1 MKKCINDIIFSR
13 ISKIVAD
20 SGKDIYV
27 IGGFVRDC
35 IMERENSGMDIDI
48 VVAGNGIETATE
60 IARGLGKGIKVVKY
74 RNFGT
79 AMFKFGGYTFEF
91 VGARKES
98 YNADSRK
105 PAVEEGT
112 LRDDQLRRDFTIN
125 ALAISL
131 NEKDF
136 GTLVDPFDGIK
147 DIESRIIRTPLDPDK
162 TFSDDP
168 LRMMRA
174 IRFATQLNFS
184 IEPGTLA
191 SITRNAERIKI
202 VSAERVITEFNK
214 VMLCHEP
221 SVGIKL
227 MHNTGLLYYFFPELH
242 NLKGVDTVGTKGHKD
257 NFDHTLQ
264 VLDNVSRES
273 DDLYLRWAAL
283 LHDIAKPV
291 TKRFIEGTGWT
302 FHGHEYRGS
311 KMVSGIFRRLKLPMN
326 EKMKYVSKLVALHLR
341 PISLSGENITDSA
354 IRRLLFDA
362 GDEIDDLMILC
373 KADITSKNRKKVQ
386 EHMKNFS
393 IVVTKLKEI
402 EERDQLRNFQPPISG
417 EDIMTTF
424 RIGPGRE
431 IGIIKNIIREAIL
444 EGVIPNDH
452 DAAYSLMIDKGKEM
466 GLTPYTDDGR

>member
-1 MKKCINDIIFSR
+1 MKKCINDIIFSK
-13 ISKIVAD
+13 ISKIAAA
-20 SGKDIYV
+20 SGKEIYV

-35 IMERENSGMDIDI
+35 IMGIEKSAKDIDI
-48 VVAGNGIETATE
+48 VVAGNGIDTATE
-60 IARGLGKGIKVVKY
+60 IAKGLGKGIKVIKY

-79 AMFKFGGYTFEF
+79 AMFKFAGYTFEF

-98 YNADSRK
+98 YSTDSRK
-105 PAVEEGT
+105 PSVEEGT
-112 LRDDQLRRDFTIN
+112 LEDDQLRRDFTIN

-131 NEKDF
+131 NEDDF
-136 GTLVDPFDGIK
+136 GKLSDPFNGIE
-147 DIESRIIRTPLDPDK
+147 DIENRIIRTPLDPDK

-184 IEPGTLA
+184 IEASTLA
-191 SITRNAERIKI
+191 SITRNAERIRI
-202 VSAERVITEFNK
+202 VSAERIITEFNK
-214 VMLCHEP
+214 VMQCPEP
-221 SVGIKL
+221 SAGIRL
-227 MHNTGLLYYFFPELH
+227 MLETGLLYHFFPELH

-264 VLDNVSRES
+264 VLDNVSAES
-273 DDLYLRWAAL
+273 DDIYLRWAAL

-311 KMVSGIFRRLKLPMN
+311 KMVPGIFKRLKLPMN

-373 KADITSKNRKKVQ
+373 RADITSKNRKKVQ

-417 EDIMTTF
+417 EDIMATF

-444 EGVIPNDH
+444 EGIIPNEH
-452 DAAYSLMIDKGKEM
+452 EAAYHLMLQKGKEM
-466 GLTPYTDDGR
+466 GLTPSPESGS